1 MHPPAR
7 CMPLILC
14 MQAGRTLPKAEL
26 YLSIVR
32 TLRKIN
38 AYGNAFVACLER
50 CIGGTAR
57 TFC

>member
-38 AYGNAFVACLER
+38 AYGNAFVAYL
-50 CIGGTAR
+50 
-57 TFC
+57 